1 MSQSKN
7 LETSYFIKGEEFL
20 LKSSGSIQIFEG
32 FKKIY
37 NYSEKTDDLQKLPN
51 LKVGDIV
58 KSLKLKLSK
67 TTQNLLIDIPRR
79 V

>member
-51 LKVGDIV
+51 LKVGDIINI
-58 KSLKLKLSK
+58 SK
-67 TTQNLLIDIPRR
+67 IEIKQNTHKTSQ
-79 V
+79 

>member
-37 NYSEKTDDLQKLPN
+37 NYSEKTD
-51 LKVGDIV
+51 IS
-58 KSLKLKLSK
+58 KSF
-67 TTQNLLIDIPRR
+67 QI
-79 V
+79 